1 MRDKIDRQTFV
12 ISVNLETLTG
22 AIPSQVQLP
31 MNLRFASDELIL
43 KSTIY
48 NNSGATA
55 DIDDVVQV
63 WCNVTN
69 DGLIGAFPN
78 SPLQTLV
85 FLQLDQHFTINNTF
99 QTGNFV
105 LQFQNTSLGAPAS
118 YNPQSL
124 ISSTVQYKR
133 YSCFNN

>member
-43 KSTIY
+43 KSIIY

-55 DIDDVVQV
+55 DIDDVVQI

-78 SPLQTLV
+78 SPLQTPV

-124 ISSTVQYKR
+124 I
-133 YSCFNN
+133 